1 MESVEVIW
9 KVICSVLVFFMQ
21 AGFAMLESGL
31 VRSKNTATI
40 CLKNIAL
47 YSIAGLM
54 FYLIGYNLMYQN
66 VAGGY
71 FGEFQMWS
79 GNNTDALAGKF
90 DAKAKL
96 RAENDFTWAV
106 IGNKYLQLI
115 KNLDN

>member
-1 MESVEVIW
+1 MNSLSKKIITSTIVA
-9 KVICSVLVFFMQ
+9 ICLTLFTDSSAEAEGLTETQYIFNTLSFLIHGFLVMFMA

-40 CLKNIAL
+40 CLKNIVL

-71 FGEFQMWS
+71 FGECHFK
-79 GNNTDALAGKF
+79 G
-90 DAKAKL
+90 
-96 RAENDFTWAV
+96 
-106 IGNKYLQLI
+106 
-115 KNLDN
+115 